1 MSRFQSSYLGLV
13 ALIILAS
20 STIPLRTLS
29 GFLAYTVSAVA
40 SITILNLTLLLASGS
55 EYRGLIVIY
64 SGYVFFVS
72 LMGVLRLLGVTGY
85 LLDLG
90 YIVVMLLLLTMYY
103 HNTGLHEILTAEL
116 PVILLVSVILG
127 VYIGLSNPL
136 RYAVTALVDAISLII
151 VSYSSENSMVFFAT
165 SLLLFTILYTM
176 STLTQSTMVF
186 ILMFSVYIVRTILIL
201 LRRISFFKAILILDI
216 LLRPILVAYL

>member
-1 MSRFQSSYLGLV
+1 
-13 ALIILAS
+13 
-20 STIPLRTLS
+20 
-29 GFLAYTVSAVA
+29 
-40 SITILNLTLLLASGS
+40 
-55 EYRGLIVIY
+55 
-64 SGYVFFVS
+64 
-72 LMGVLRLLGVTGY
+72 MGVLRLLGVTGY

-116 PVILLVSVILG
+116 PIILLVSVILG

-186 ILMFSVYIVRTILIL
+186 ILMFSVYIVRAILIL